1 MLSLIRKLIIA
12 IAVVTVI
19 SGVVQAI
26 APAFILGLVHAEI
39 DPTTTQAFAIV
50 GFFMALFGG
59 LLIQCLAFGP
69 PVLPGVLWSGLQK
82 VGASAAVFIGIH
94 RGVFSG
100 FAAAVASFDGLSAVL
115 ILGYYW
121 AVRRAGIIP

>member
-1 MLSLIRKLIIA
+1 MRFLIRKVNMVIA
-12 IAVVTVI
+12 LLTLV
-19 SGVVQAI
+19 SGVVQAA
-26 APAFILGLVHAEI
+26 APAYVLSLVHAEVT
-39 DPTTTQAFAIV
+39 PTTTQTFAIV

-59 LLIQCLAFGP
+59 LLLQSLAGSV
-69 PVLPGVLWSGLQK
+69 PVLPGILWSGLQK

-100 FAAAVASFDGLSAVL
+100 LAAAVASFDGLSACL

-121 AVRRAGIIP
+121 AVRRPHP